1 MLRLKINKEPYWLEL
16 GYGVKVKVKPCTSAV
31 FYEAKA
37 YMNSKLAEL
46 AKVYQANKAAGITND
61 TAADIEN
68 PVKREA
74 MADKFL
80 LIGLG
85 VAGILEWDG
94 VMEADEDKP
103 AFDDE
108 LEEALQNGEIYLGGC
123 CYYPDSPEYHCNK
136 CGKNFPESP
145 HDPDWGVEFD
155 TDDENEDD

>member
-1 MLRLKINKEPYWLEL
+1 MRYEIIDSFDPVVLVEKINKMLAKGWKPL
-16 GYGVKVKVKPCTSAV
+16 GGLAIRYDGIETS
-31 FYEAKA
+31 FYQAMIKDNVVNIESKDKTKDESK
-37 YMNSKLAEL
+37 NSKIVCPYCQNTSIAEIM
-46 AKVYQANKAAGITND
+46 YG
-61 TAADIEN
+61 E
-68 PVKREA
+68 
-74 MADKFL
+74 
-80 LIGLG
+80 
-85 VAGILEWDG
+85 
-94 VMEADEDKP
+94 P

>member
-1 MLRLKINKEPYWLEL
+1 MHNRLFLSEPSHNRRNEDYSLCLRDPSFVN
-16 GYGVKVKVKPCTSAV
+16 
-31 FYEAKA
+31 
-37 YMNSKLAEL
+37 
-46 AKVYQANKAAGITND
+46 
-61 TAADIEN
+61 
-68 PVKREA
+68 
-74 MADKFL
+74 MADLKQL
-80 LIGLG
+80 HQHIAEIMYG
-85 VAGILEWDG
+85 E
-94 VMEADEDKP
+94 P